1 MTDNALLGQA
11 MHSLMAEL
19 LPICRSLTGNGVRQ
33 TLARLSDIVPYEV
46 HEVPSGTQAF
56 DWTVPDEWNIRDA
69 YVMDQAGHRVI
80 DFQANNLH
88 VVGYSVPFSG
98 VLTREELLP
107 HLHTR
112 ADLPE
117 AIPYLT
123 SYYSRQWGFCLS
135 QQQLESLGE
144 GPFQVKIDSSLAP
157 GSLTFADLLV
167 PGDSEQEILLS
178 SYCCHPSMANN
189 ELSGPVL
196 TTFLAKSIMER
207 PKRRYS
213 YRIVIAPE
221 TIGTIAYISRHLQDL
236 KKKVVAGY
244 VLTCVGGPSGATYL
258 QSRMGNS
265 LADRAALSTL
275 AHCGESYRVLP
286 WSERASDERQY
297 CAPGVDLPVGSLMR
311 SRYFDF
317 PEYHTSLDDLSFVTP
332 EQMAASFALY
342 NEIIDVL
349 EANRT
354 WRVATLCEP
363 QLGKRGLYPSL
374 GGQHDINKKMF
385 VMNAMIGYCDGS
397 RDLIDI
403 ADIHD
408 RPVRDFVRATELLVE
423 NGLLCE
429 VGG

>member
-1 MTDNALLGQA
+1 MTDNVLLGQA

-19 LPICRSLTGNGVRQ
+19 FPICRSLTGDGVRQ

-69 YVMDQAGHRVI
+69 YVMDQAGNRVI

-123 SYYSRQWGFCLS
+123 SYYSCQWGFCLS
-135 QQQLESLGE
+135 HQQLEALGP
-144 GPFQVKIDSSLAP
+144 GPFQVKIDSTLAP
-157 GSLTFADLLV
+157 GSLTYADLLI

-207 PKRRYS
+207 PRRRYS
-213 YRIVIAPE
+213 YRIVIVPE
-221 TIGTIAYISRHLQDL
+221 TIGAITYISRHLQAL
-236 KKKVVAGY
+236 KNNVVAGY
-244 VLTCVGGPSGATYL
+244 VLTCVGGPSGPTYSL
-258 QSRMGNS
+258 SRQGNS
-265 LADRAALSTL
+265 LADRAALNTL
-275 AHCGESYRVLP
+275 AHCGEDYRVLP
-286 WSERASDERQY
+286 WIERASDERQY
-297 CAPGVDLPVGSLMR
+297 GAPGVDLPVGSLMR

-317 PEYHTSLDDLSFVTP
+317 PEYHTSLDDLSYVTP
-332 EQMAASFALY
+332 AQMVASFALY
-342 NEIIDVL
+342 NEIVNVL
-349 EANRT
+349 EANRVWEIT
-354 WRVATLCEP
+354 SLCEP

-374 GGQHDINKKMF
+374 GGQHDINKQMF
-385 VMNAMIGYCDGS
+385 VMNALIGYCDGS
-397 RDLIDI
+397 RDMI
-403 ADIHD
+403 AMADLHG
-408 RPVRDFVRATELLVE
+408 RPVRDFIETVALLSE
-423 NGLLCE
+423 NGLICE
-429 VGG
+429 RGE